1 MTSNVRTNDPTK
13 LPGIPKSPAGATPEE
28 KRWYDTIAQILEIRL
43 GLRGDPRDR
52 AVTLRE
58 LISSGLAKDLKASP
72 FDPNQINST
81 NIGFVDPTLPVN
93 ATIPPAPTNFT
104 VSGGYEIVILSWDY
118 PYYANHAHTEIW
130 RHTSDS
136 IGDSQLTGIH
146 EGRVYIDPVG
156 EDEDNYYWARHVNEE
171 GIPGPFHSTSGARGQ
186 TALSVD
192 ALIDQLEASIPA
204 VAFAAGIEPVGVVN
218 SLPTVSGYTG
228 PKIVLLTTD
237 GKLYRLV
244 SGAWTAAVPTVDL
257 TGTIAELQIADNAV
271 TNAKIAVN
279 AIQGDVIA
287 ASAITADKLLAGAVT
302 ELKLAAGAVST
313 SKIAVG
319 AITDSVIAAGAI
331 TADKLLAGAVTELKL
346 AAGAVSTSKIAVGA
360 ITDSVIAAGAIT
372 AAKIAEGAVGTAAF
386 ASGLKPIQVVSSLP
400 ASATE
405 GDVAFLT
412 TDNNI
417 YRYTGSAWTK
427 SISMSEVDDAGT
439 LATLDAVSESV
450 INAGAITATK
460 ISDGAIETAKLA
472 AGAITAGK
480 IAAGAVTA
488 NAITAGAIT
497 TVKLAAGAVTA
508 NEISSNAITTD
519 KLSANAI
526 TAGKI
531 QAGAITAT
539 EIASNAIT
547 SAKIAAGAITATEIA
562 AGAITA
568 NELAAGSITSDAIAA
583 GAITAG
589 AIAAGAINAENIIA
603 SGVIVGD
610 KLAANTI
617 TGANIAGGTIT
628 ATLLAAATITG
639 DKIAAN
645 TLEASS
651 LKLDNA
657 TITGNASGQIQI
669 NELNANKITSGVI
682 NATVMSGTTVYA
694 DNLTGDVNTIV
705 PFRTTTSTFF
715 NGPSG
720 EVTLQ
725 EVDLPATTHVTEGHK
740 VYASAGGYISSTS
753 GKVYYVKMYIRA
765 TPSSSYVLAGEMR
778 VKSGTDSYVPFSVF
792 GVLNTATAG
801 IARMKLTIRRYGSNG
816 VSPDTST
823 TADYVRERQGA
834 VMGIH

>member
-1 MTSNVRTNDPTK
+1 MTR
-13 LPGIPKSPAGATPEE
+13 LL
-28 KRWYDTIAQILEIRL
+28 RFMEIRL

-136 IGDSQLTGIH
+136 IGDAQLTGIH

-244 SGAWTAAVPTVDL
+244 NGAWTAAVPTVDL
-257 TGTIAELQIADNAV
+257 TGTIAELQIADDAV

-319 AITDSVIAAGAI
+319 AIDDSVIAAGAITADKLLAGAVTELKLAAGAVSTAKIAVGAITDSVIAAGAITAAKIAEGAVTELKLAAGAVSTAKIAVGAIDDSVIAAGAI

-360 ITDSVIAAGAIT
+360 IDESVIAAG
-372 AAKIAEGAVGTAAF
+372 
-386 ASGLKPIQVVSSLP
+386 
-400 ASATE
+400 
-405 GDVAFLT
+405 
-412 TDNNI
+412 
-417 YRYTGSAWTK
+417 
-427 SISMSEVDDAGT
+427 
-439 LATLDAVSESV
+439 
-450 INAGAITATK
+450 
-460 ISDGAIETAKLA
+460 
-472 AGAITAGK
+472 
-480 IAAGAVTA
+480 
-488 NAITAGAIT
+488 
-497 TVKLAAGAVTA
+497 
-508 NEISSNAITTD
+508 
-519 KLSANAI
+519 
-526 TAGKI
+526 
-531 QAGAITAT
+531 
-539 EIASNAIT
+539 
-547 SAKIAAGAITATEIA
+547 
-562 AGAITA
+562 
-568 NELAAGSITSDAIAA
+568 
-583 GAITAG
+583 
-589 AIAAGAINAENIIA
+589 
-603 SGVIVGD
+603 
-610 KLAANTI
+610 
-617 TGANIAGGTIT
+617 
-628 ATLLAAATITG
+628 
-639 DKIAAN
+639 
-645 TLEASS
+645 
-651 LKLDNA
+651 
-657 TITGNASGQIQI
+657 
-669 NELNANKITSGVI
+669 
-682 NATVMSGTTVYA
+682 
-694 DNLTGDVNTIV
+694 
-705 PFRTTTSTFF
+705 
-715 NGPSG
+715 
-720 EVTLQ
+720 
-725 EVDLPATTHVTEGHK
+725 
-740 VYASAGGYISSTS
+740 GYYSC
-753 GKVYYVKMYIRA
+753 K
-765 TPSSSYVLAGEMR
+765 
-778 VKSGTDSYVPFSVF
+778 DC
-792 GVLNTATAG
+792 
-801 IARMKLTIRRYGSNG
+801 
-816 VSPDTST
+816 
-823 TADYVRERQGA
+823 
-834 VMGIH
+834 

>member
-13 LPGIPKSPAGATPEE
+13 LPGIPKAPSGATPEE
-28 KRWYDTIAQILEIRL
+28 KRWYDTIAQIMEIRL

-58 LISSGLAKDLKASP
+58 LISSGLANDLKASP

-257 TGTIAELQIADNAV
+257 TGTIAELQIADDAV

-331 TADKLLAGAVTELKL
+331 T
-346 AAGAVSTSKIAVGA
+346 S
-360 ITDSVIAAGAIT
+360 
-372 AAKIAEGAVGTAAF
+372 AKIQAGAVGTAAF

-531 QAGAITAT
+531 QAGAISATELAADAVTAAKIAAGAITAT
-539 EIASNAIT
+539 EIAAGAITTEKLTANAIT
-547 SAKIAAGAITATEIA
+547 AAKIAAGAITATEIA

-669 NELNANKITSGVI
+669 NELEANKITSGVI

-715 NGPSG
+715 NGPSN
-720 EVTLQ
+720 EVILQ

-778 VKSGTDSYVPFSVF
+778 VKSNTNSYVPFSVF
-792 GVLNTATAG
+792 GVLNTPTTG
-801 IARMKLTIRRYGSNG
+801 IARMKLTIRRYGTNG
-816 VSPDTST
+816 VTPDTST
-823 TADYVRERQGA
+823 AGNYVRERQGA